1 MNSVEEF
8 LEYGTISQNTP
19 NTKIKGL
26 VKSSQDKW
34 KEGKEPELS
43 GCMFEI

>member
-8 LEYGTISQNTP
+8 LEYGTISQNV
-19 NTKIKGL
+19 KGL